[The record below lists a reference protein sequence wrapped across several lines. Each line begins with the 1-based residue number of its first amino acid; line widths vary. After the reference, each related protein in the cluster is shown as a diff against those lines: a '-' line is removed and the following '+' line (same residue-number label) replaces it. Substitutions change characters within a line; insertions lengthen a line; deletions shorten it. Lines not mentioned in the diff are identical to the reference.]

1 MKLYWVTTEDHEE
14 DWFVVAISAKEAA
27 KFHEDMEGYDRGNAI
42 AEAILDIPAEI
53 PAEIG
58 WPSDEFIKD
67 LGATFICDSPSR
79 VVEISG
85 RKFCEGLMD
94 STIRSLDDDVFE
106 ILGHDRINKTLKNTI
121 H

>member
-14 DWFVVAISAKEAA
+14 DWFVIAISEKEAA
-27 KFHEDMEGYDRGNAI
+27 KFHEDMEGYDPGDAI
-42 AEAILDIPAEI
+42 AEAILDIPEEI
-53 PAEIG
+53 PAEIS
-58 WPSDEFIKD
+58 WPSDEFLKA

-94 STIRSLDDDVFE
+94 ATIRSLDDDVFE
-106 ILGHDRINKTLKNTI
+106 ILGHDRINKTLKNST

>member
-27 KFHEDMEGYDRGNAI
+27 KFHEDMEGYNPGDAI
-42 AEAILDIPAEI
+42 AEAILDIPEEI
-53 PAEIG
+53 SAEIG
-58 WPSDEFIKD
+58 WPSDEFLKA
-67 LGATFICDSPSR
+67 LGATFLCDSPSR

-85 RKFCEGLMD
+85 RKFCEGLMEA
-94 STIRSLDDDVFE
+94 TIRSLDDDVFE
-106 ILGHDRINKTLKNTI
+106 ILGHDRINRTPKNSI